1 MKILKYPIVISDNI
15 IPLVYDREFKSF
27 ASIYSKELVDFIIS
41 LCELNIECNNYNL
54 INNKITTFYED
65 DKLMVTDLVYQLN
78 DKIFLNIELNTS
90 KSKYLMYKNLLYIY
104 KILLSN
110 QNKGKKY
117 KDVTIIQVNFDLY
130 SFKDMDKVKNVIKVM
145 NKDNLK
151 EYLNTFT
158 IFHLE
163 LDKAWNNEYN
173 VSEEGI
179 RFLRM
184 LSSRSKILNKYL
196 ARDNLFLK
204 KVAKFME
211 EYSNSSDNLL
221 YYNQKEL
228 DDYIKESELEDSY
241 NSGLSKGK
249 SLGLSEGKNLGKQE
263 NSIEIAI
270 KMLEDGM
277 SLGTISKYSGL
288 SKEEILKLKN
298 NS

>member
-1 MKILKYPIVISDNI
+1 MLKYPIVISNNI
-15 IPLVYDREFKSF
+15 IPLIYDREFKSF

-41 LCELNIECNNYNL
+41 LCELNIECNNYSL
-54 INNKITTFYED
+54 INNEITTFYED
-65 DKLMVTDLVYQLN
+65 DKLMVTDLVYKLN
-78 DKIFLNIELNTS
+78 DNTFLNIELNTS

-117 KDVTIIQVNFDLY
+117 KDVTVIQVNFDLY
-130 SFKDMDKVKNVIKVM
+130 SFKNMDKVKNVIKVI

-196 ARDNLFLK
+196 AGGNLFLK

-211 EYSNSSDNLL
+211 DYSNNSDNLL
-221 YYNQKEL
+221 YYDKKEL
-228 DDYIKESELEDSY
+228 DDYIKESEIEESY
-241 NSGLSKGK
+241 NDGLSQGENKKAISIAKKLLAKGT
-249 SLGLSEGKNLGKQE
+249 SISEVSEITGLTKEKIENL
-263 NSIEIAI
+263 
-270 KMLEDGM
+270 
-277 SLGTISKYSGL
+277 
-288 SKEEILKLKN
+288 
-298 NS
+298 

>member
-1 MKILKYPIVISDNI
+1 MLKYPIVISDNI

-41 LCELNIECNNYNL
+41 LCKLNIECNNYNL
-54 INNKITTFYED
+54 INNEITTFYED
-65 DKLMVTDLVYQLN
+65 DKLMVTDLIYQLN

-117 KDVTIIQVNFDLY
+117 KDVTVIQVNFDLY

-228 DDYIKESELEDSY
+228 DDYIKASELEDSY

-263 NSIEIAI
+263 NSIEIAM

>member
-1 MKILKYPIVISDNI
+1 MLKYPIVISDNI

-41 LCELNIECNNYNL
+41 LCKLNIECNNYNL
-54 INNKITTFYED
+54 INNEITTFYED
-65 DKLMVTDLVYQLN
+65 DKLMVTDLIYQLN

-117 KDVTIIQVNFDLY
+117 KDVTVIQVNFDLY
-130 SFKDMDKVKNVIKVM
+130 SFKDMNKVKNVIKVM

-263 NSIEIAI
+263 NSIEIAM

>member
-1 MKILKYPIVISDNI
+1 
-15 IPLVYDREFKSF
+15 
-27 ASIYSKELVDFIIS
+27 
-41 LCELNIECNNYNL
+41 
-54 INNKITTFYED
+54 
-65 DKLMVTDLVYQLN
+65 
-78 DKIFLNIELNTS
+78 
-90 KSKYLMYKNLLYIY
+90 
-104 KILLSN
+104 
-110 QNKGKKY
+110 
-117 KDVTIIQVNFDLY
+117 
-130 SFKDMDKVKNVIKVM
+130 M

-263 NSIEIAI
+263 NSIEIAM

>member
-41 LCELNIECNNYNL
+41 LCKLNIECNNYNL

-263 NSIEIAI
+263 IAKKLLAKGTSISEVSEI
-270 KMLEDGM
+270 
-277 SLGTISKYSGL
+277 TGL
-288 SKEEILKLKN
+288 TKEKIENL
-298 NS
+298 

>member
-1 MKILKYPIVISDNI
+1 MLKYPIVISDNI

-41 LCELNIECNNYNL
+41 LCKLNIECNNYNL
-54 INNKITTFYED
+54 INNEITTFYED

-117 KDVTIIQVNFDLY
+117 KDVTVIQVNFDLY
-130 SFKDMDKVKNVIKVM
+130 SFKDMNKVKNVIKVM

-263 NSIEIAI
+263 NSIEIAM

>member
-1 MKILKYPIVISDNI
+1 MLKYPIVISDNI

-54 INNKITTFYED
+54 INNEITTFYED

-130 SFKDMDKVKNVIKVM
+130 SFKNMDKVKNVIKVM

-179 RFLRM
+179 RFLRK

-228 DDYIKESELEDSY
+228 EYYIKESELEDSY

-263 NSIEIAI
+263 NSIEIAM

-277 SLGTISKYSGL
+277 PLGTISKYSGL

-298 NS
+298 NN

>member
-1 MKILKYPIVISDNI
+1 MLKYPIVISDNI

-41 LCELNIECNNYNL
+41 LCKLNIECNNYNL
-54 INNKITTFYED
+54 INNEITTFYED
-65 DKLMVTDLVYQLN
+65 DKLMVTDLIYQLN

-117 KDVTIIQVNFDLY
+117 KDVTVIQVNFDLY
-130 SFKDMDKVKNVIKVM
+130 SFKNMDKVKNVIKVM

-263 NSIEIAI
+263 NSIEIAM

>member
-41 LCELNIECNNYNL
+41 LCKLNIECNNYSL
-54 INNKITTFYED
+54 INNEITTFYED
-65 DKLMVTDLVYQLN
+65 DKLMVTDLVYKLN
-78 DKIFLNIELNTS
+78 DNTFLNIELNTS

-117 KDVTIIQVNFDLY
+117 KNVTVIQVNFDLY
-130 SFKDMDKVKNVIKVM
+130 SFKNMDKVKNVIKVM

-263 NSIEIAI
+263 IAKKLLAKGTSTSEVSEITGLTKEKIEN
-270 KMLEDGM
+270 L
-277 SLGTISKYSGL
+277 
-288 SKEEILKLKN
+288 
-298 NS
+298 

>member
-41 LCELNIECNNYNL
+41 LCKLNIECNNYNL
-54 INNKITTFYED
+54 INNEITTFYED

-117 KDVTIIQVNFDLY
+117 KDVTVIQVNFDLY
-130 SFKDMDKVKNVIKVM
+130 SFKNMDKVKNVIKVM

-158 IFHLE
+158 IFHFE

-196 ARDNLFLK
+196 AGDNLFLK

-263 NSIEIAI
+263 IAKKLLAKGTSISEVSEI
-270 KMLEDGM
+270 
-277 SLGTISKYSGL
+277 TGL
-288 SKEEILKLKN
+288 TKEKIENL
-298 NS
+298 